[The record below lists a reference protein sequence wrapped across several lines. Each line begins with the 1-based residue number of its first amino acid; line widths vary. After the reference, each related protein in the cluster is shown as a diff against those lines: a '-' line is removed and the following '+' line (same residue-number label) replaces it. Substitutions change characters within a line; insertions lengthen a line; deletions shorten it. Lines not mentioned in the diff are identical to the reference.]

1 MAAPT
6 PRASRGGFALRMI
19 HRVAAIGRRIP
30 LSTGRR
36 LGRILGTIAFHVLR
50 GERKKAMANLAIAFP
65 DWPASRRRETVRAM
79 FHHLG
84 MSLFEIAW
92 LPNMTL
98 ANRGETTTE
107 EGIDRVVE
115 LVRSGKA
122 VVTFTGHCGNWE
134 WLAWICGLHM
144 PVTALQRERANAG
157 LNQFITDLRATVGI
171 RTVDRGSAGSARELM
186 QGIRKP
192 GLLAFLIDQNIRAES
207 VKVPFFGK
215 PALTPVGPAKLAIR
229 GAVPVVICF
238 IHRGKDGMQHVKFL
252 EPIMTTRDDDPIEL
266 TARLTK
272 AIEDQ
277 IRQVPEQW
285 VWMHNRWRERP
296 KWDVTPGAGDAG
308 GA

>member
-6 PRASRGGFALRMI
+6 PRASEGGFALRMI
-19 HRVAAIGRRIP
+19 HRIAAIGRRIP
-30 LSTGRR
+30 LATGRK
-36 LGRILGTIAFHVLR
+36 LGRFLGTLAFHLLR
-50 GERKKAMANLAIAFP
+50 GERKKALANLAIAFP
-65 DWPASRRRETVRAM
+65 DWPASKRRQTIRAM

-92 LPNMTL
+92 LPNITL
-98 ANRGETTTE
+98 ANRGQTTTE
-107 EGIDRVVE
+107 EGIDRMVE
-115 LVRSGKA
+115 LVQSGKA
-122 VVTFTGHCGNWE
+122 IVTFTAHCGNWE
-134 WLAWICGLHM
+134 WLAWICGLQM

-157 LNQFITDLRATVGI
+157 MNQFITDLRAMVGI

-215 PALTPVGPAKLAIR
+215 PALTPIGPAKLAIR
-229 GAVPVVICF
+229 GAVPVVIGF
-238 IHRGKDGMQHVKFL
+238 IHRGEDGMQHVKFL
-252 EPIMTTRDDDPIEL
+252 EPIQTSRDDDPIEL

-277 IRQVPEQW
+277 IRAVPEQW

-296 KWDVTPGAGDAG
+296 KWDVTPG
-308 GA
+308 

>member
-6 PRASRGGFALRMI
+6 PRASKGGLALGVI
-19 HRVAAIGRRIP
+19 HRIAAVGRRIP
-30 LSTGRR
+30 LATGRK
-36 LGRILGTIAFHVLR
+36 LGRFLGTVAFHVLR
-50 GERKKAMANLAIAFP
+50 GERKKALANLAIAFP
-65 DWPASRRRETVRAM
+65 DWPASKRRHTIRAM

-84 MSLFEIAW
+84 MSLFEITW
-92 LPNMTL
+92 LPNITL

-107 EGIDRVVE
+107 EGIDRMVE

-122 VVTFTGHCGNWE
+122 IVTFTAHCGNWE
-134 WLAWICGLHM
+134 WLAWICGLQM

-157 LNQFITDLRATVGI
+157 MNQFITDLRAMVGI

-215 PALTPVGPAKLAIR
+215 PALTPIGPAKLAIR
-229 GAVPVVICF
+229 GAVPVVIGF
-238 IHRGKDGMQHVKFL
+238 IHRGEDGMQHVKFL
-252 EPIMTTRDDDPIEL
+252 EPIQTSRDDDPIEL

-277 IRQVPEQW
+277 IRAVPEQW

-296 KWDVTPGAGDAG
+296 KWDVTPPPEA
-308 GA
+308 